1 MSALTRVL
9 TVVLFVML
17 LGGTAGG
24 ESGTVAGAV
33 HATGLEEKPFALP
46 GVTLTLRCGSEAAR
60 TVVSDERGEFRFV
73 GVPAGSCALA
83 TDIQGFKSTTA
94 SFNSVAGH
102 QFDVPKFDV
111 PISLELETLYTGLMV
126 TSRPLSGTTPAA
138 KRPLPPPHHGAD
150 RYNKVKPCFE

>member
-17 LGGTAGG
+17 LGGTARG

-33 HATGLEEKPFALP
+33 HATGLEERPFALP
-46 GVTLTLRCGSEAAR
+46 GVRLTLRCGSEAAR

-83 TDIQGFKSTTA
+83 TDIQGFKATTA

-102 QFDVPKFDV
+102 QFDV

-126 TSRPLSGTTPAA
+126 TGRPLSGTTPVA
-138 KRPLPPPHHGAD
+138 KRSLTPHHHGAD
-150 RYNKVKPCFE
+150 RYTKVKPSFE